1 MTKVL
6 VFDSKLTVLYKD
18 QLTTGSENFFKV
30 EYEFNDETWKDYKK
44 HAVFFQVVTQPK
56 LEMEMPDTNIVEIP
70 NELLIAD
77 LPLFIGVYGVHKTD
91 GTILSTNFKA
101 VPVEYGAFSGDIQSF
116 ENVAAAIVR
125 SVDTKIK
132 FIRLNEEGEF
142 QYSTDGVNWRLVT
155 DTIDYQAIFNRLDE
169 LDKGL
174 EKTNQELQK
183 TSEKLPND
191 KLVFFYKAS
200 EENDDDF
207 VIETEYSYE
216 KKRVF
221 AFVKRNFKSVPNYPG
236 WYRLSITKN
245 THGLENVY
253 LSGFVIT
260 SMINKNENINI
271 NGQNNASCYDYIGV
285 DGTVHI
291 YINIDLS
298 ANGYTAYS
306 GKIILKG
313 E

>member
-142 QYSTDGVNWRLVT
+142 QYSTDGETWHKVT
-155 DTIDYQAIFNRLDE
+155 ETIDYQSIFDKLDE
-169 LDKGL
+169 LDKNKQDKLPQDLNAQITIKESNIDGVAIKVEKKYIGL
-174 EKTNQELQK
+174 EKTCIIPFSKINFSVKDKNNGMYKLKVTQSSHNLINSYLSRVVINKVIDNKGIILQ
-183 TSEKLPND
+183 SGQSN
-191 KLVFFYKAS
+191 
-200 EENDDDF
+200 
-207 VIETEYSYE
+207 I
-216 KKRVF
+216 
-221 AFVKRNFKSVPNYPG
+221 
-236 WYRLSITKN
+236 
-245 THGLENVY
+245 NVY
-253 LSGFVIT
+253 DVI
-260 SMINKNENINI
+260 ND
-271 NGQNNASCYDYIGV
+271 NGDLN
-285 DGTVHI
+285 I
-291 YINIDLS
+291 YINVPLEEYS
-298 ANGYTAYS
+298 VYNG
-306 GKIILKG
+306 KLILKG